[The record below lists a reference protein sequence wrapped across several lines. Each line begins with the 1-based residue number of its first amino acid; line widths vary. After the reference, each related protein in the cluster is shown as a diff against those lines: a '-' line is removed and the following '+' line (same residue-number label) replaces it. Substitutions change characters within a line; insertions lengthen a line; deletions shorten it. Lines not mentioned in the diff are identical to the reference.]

1 MVEFKKIITSM
12 VLLTLP
18 LLIQCG
24 GGEDDDGQVAE
35 SFPGGGDG
43 EVAAFFS
50 APTEYGYSFL
60 VVEEEGKPFLLLH
73 NANQDIEVLRLPG
86 ESGEPV
92 AFNYWNGFVY
102 YGEMIGGSVEE
113 GGVCSVKMFDEDS
126 GENHVLCVVETEPAD
141 RLYGQVIAAAG
152 LVFVAAETDY
162 GEAKELF
169 ISCFDI
175 ETGEDLAEWTGVG
188 EDIEFAGGCGTATPE
203 TVFFQIREG
212 REYTLH
218 TRNGRTFE
226 DIHAGVFG
234 RFDPDAG
241 YWLFAEEGIPYEGI
255 ALEIE
260 GNDTEAS
267 SLLPDKSDD
276 ISVLSFPVYYSYNLR
291 DGEIN
296 PLLLSRDTGGGAVDR
311 LIDGDPAT
319 VWVADDNTETEV
331 RIGFGAPLR
340 AGSMYII
347 PCHSNPDEFEKY
359 NRVKQIQVETSS
371 GFFAEIE
378 FPDEMLLYEIQL
390 YGEAETPPEIN
401 WAAVS
406 VLDIYGDEE
415 NGKTCIA
422 EISFDIR

>member
-1 MVEFKKIITSM
+1 MTLL

-18 LLIQCG
+18 FLVQCG
-24 GGEDDDGQVAE
+24 GGEEDDGQIAAN
-35 SFPGGGDG
+35 FPGDD
-43 EVAAFFS
+43 EEAAFFS
-50 APTEYGYSFL
+50 APTEYGYSL
-60 VVEEEGKPFLLLH
+60 EVLKEEEKPYLTLRDTTL
-73 NANQDIEVLRLPG
+73 DIEVLRLPG

-113 GGVCSVKMFDEDS
+113 GGVCSVRMLDEDS

-141 RLYGQVIAAAG
+141 KLYGQVIAAAG

-162 GEAKELF
+162 GEVKELF

-175 ETGEDLAEWTGVG
+175 ETGEDIAEWTGVG
-188 EDIEFAGGCGTATPE
+188 ADIEFAGGCGTATPE
-203 TVFFQIREG
+203 TVFFQIRDG

-234 RFDPDAG
+234 RFSPDAG
-241 YWLFAEEGIPYEGI
+241 YWLFAEEMIPDEGI
-255 ALEIE
+255 AREIE
-260 GNDTEAS
+260 DNDAELS
-267 SLLPDKSDD
+267 SLSPDKSDD
-276 ISVLSFPVYYSYNLR
+276 ILMLSFPVYYSYNLR
-291 DGEIN
+291 NGEIN
-296 PLLLSRDTGGGAVDR
+296 PLLLSRDIGGGAVDK

-319 VWVADDNTETEV
+319 VWVAGDSAETEV

-340 AGSMYII
+340 AGSMYIL
-347 PCHSNPDEFEKY
+347 PYHSDPDEFYKY
-359 NRVKQIQVETSS
+359 NRVKQLRVETSS
-371 GFFAEIE
+371 GFITEIE
-378 FPDEMLLYEIQL
+378 FPDEMLLYEIAL
-390 YGEAETPPEIN
+390 SGDAETPPEIN

-415 NGKTCIA
+415 NGKICIA